1 MVHLQAK
8 ALKVT
13 VYTSDKYNDDQ
24 DSSDQNN
31 KEFNSMQS
39 EGAIPGSML
48 SPARESQR
56 KQPESIIQMISDY
69 VVFLLQSSVPNFNLQ
84 TMVLDADAEE
94 ISTIQS
100 PEDFL
105 VYSCLLAH
113 KISNN
118 EQIKSVKIPDMDQI
132 KM

>member
-1 MVHLQAK
+1 
-8 ALKVT
+8 
-13 VYTSDKYNDDQ
+13 
-24 DSSDQNN
+24 
-31 KEFNSMQS
+31 
-39 EGAIPGSML
+39 
-48 SPARESQR
+48 
-56 KQPESIIQMISDY
+56 MISDY

-84 TMVLDADAEE
+84 NMIIDAEAEE

-118 EQIKSVKIPDMDQI
+118 EQINCVKIPDIDQI
-132 KM
+132 KMQRAKIVLAFLSLLDWFSEPKQSQIYGKSKEIVERGFQIHSEFSFEL

>member
-1 MVHLQAK
+1 MNPLSQELKREILRADSCFIPILFKKKQQVYMVHLQAK
-8 ALKVT
+8 ALKVV

-56 KQPESIIQMISDY
+56 KQPESII
-69 VVFLLQSSVPNFNLQ
+69 
-84 TMVLDADAEE
+84 
-94 ISTIQS
+94 
-100 PEDFL
+100 
-105 VYSCLLAH
+105 
-113 KISNN
+113 
-118 EQIKSVKIPDMDQI
+118 
-132 KM
+132 